1 MTDLLIR
8 IFIKDSENFKDA
20 KVREKYG
27 TLSSMTGICCNILLF
42 IIKFIMGTLSNSV
55 AIVSDAFNNL
65 SDCLSCLI
73 TLAGYKLS
81 AQPADKDH
89 PFGHGRVEYLSSLV
103 IAVIIVFVGFEFLKT
118 SVEKLLNPEPVLF
131 KPVAVVALIASIVL
145 KVWMYFFNTKLGTK
159 INSSTMLATA
169 ADSLSDS
176 ITTGVTLISLFASLF
191 TDFPVDGIIGILV
204 SFLILKAAWDIM
216 KDTIDTLLG
225 KPADEETVQ
234 AMLEIVYSFDE
245 ILGVHDLIVHNYGPG
260 KMMASLHAE
269 VSADQNILAAHDKI
283 DLIEKKLYEDLHIMT
298 VIHMDPIETNNE
310 VLKSHRDLIHEI
322 LNSIDENLSMHDFRM
337 VSGDSH
343 TNLIFDVVVPYEF
356 KQTNT
361 QLKKKIDEILH
372 EKNPNLYTVITFDTM
387 YYE

>member
-1 MTDLLIR
+1 MTDFLIHL
-8 IFIKDSENFKDA
+8 FIKDPENYKDL
-20 KVREKYG
+20 KVRERYG

-55 AIVSDAFNNL
+55 AIISDAFNNL

-89 PFGHGRVEYLSSLV
+89 PFGHGRLEYLSSLV
-103 IAVIIVFVGFEFLKT
+103 IAVIIVFVGLEFLKT
-118 SVEKLLNPEPVLF
+118 SVEKLLHPEPVLF
-131 KPVAVVALIASIVL
+131 KTVAVAALIASIAL
-145 KVWMYFFNTKLGTK
+145 KIWMYFFNTKLGKK

-176 ITTGVTLISLFASLF
+176 ITTGVTLISLFAALI

-234 AMLEIVYSFDE
+234 AMMDVVYSFDE

-269 VSADQNILAAHDKI
+269 VSADQDIMVAHDKI
-283 DLIEKKLYEDLHIMT
+283 DLIEKKLYEELHIMT
-298 VIHMDPIETNNE
+298 VIHMDPIETDNE
-310 VLKSHRDLIHEI
+310 VLDNHRNLINEI
-322 LNSIDENLSMHDFRM
+322 LQSIDPNLTMHDFRM
-337 VSGDSH
+337 VSGESH

-356 KQTNT
+356 KQSNS
-361 QLKKKIDEILH
+361 QLKKQIDQILH

>member
-1 MTDLLIR
+1 MTEFLIR
-8 IFIKDSENFKDA
+8 KFIKDSENVKDS
-20 KVREKYG
+20 KVRERYG
-27 TLSSMTGICCNILLF
+27 TLSSVTGICCNILLF

-89 PFGHGRVEYLSSLV
+89 PFGHGRLEYLSSLV
-103 IAVIIVFVGFEFLKT
+103 IAVIIVFVGLEFLKT
-118 SVEKLLNPEPVLF
+118 SAEKLMHPEPVVF
-131 KPVAVVALIASIVL
+131 KEVAVAALIASIGL
-145 KVWMYFFNTKLGTK
+145 KVWMYSFNTKLGNK

-169 ADSLSDS
+169 TDSLSDS
-176 ITTGVTLISLFASLF
+176 ITTGVTLISLFSALV
-191 TDFPVDGIIGILV
+191 TDFPVDGIIGIIV

-234 AMLEIVYSFDE
+234 AMMDIVYSFDE

-269 VSADQNILAAHDKI
+269 VSAGQNIMVAHDKI
-283 DLIEKKLYEDLHIMT
+283 DLIEKKLYEELHIMT
-298 VIHMDPIETNNE
+298 VIHMDPIETDNA
-310 VLKSHRDLIHEI
+310 VLESHRELIVGI
-322 LNSIDENLSMHDFRM
+322 LNSIDSNLSMHDFRM

-343 TNLIFDVVVPYEF
+343 TNLIFDVVVPYDF
-356 KQTNT
+356 KESGS
-361 QLKKKIDEILH
+361 QLKKRIDDLLH
-372 EKNPNLYTVITFDTM
+372 EKHPNLYTVITFDTM
-387 YYE
+387 FYE

>member
-1 MTDLLIR
+1 MTDFLIHL
-8 IFIKDSENFKDA
+8 FIKDPENYKDL
-20 KVREKYG
+20 KVRERYG

-55 AIVSDAFNNL
+55 AIISDAFNNL

-89 PFGHGRVEYLSSLV
+89 PFGHGRLEYLSSLV
-103 IAVIIVFVGFEFLKT
+103 IAVIIVFVGLEFLKT
-118 SVEKLLNPEPVLF
+118 SVEKLLHPEPVLF
-131 KPVAVVALIASIVL
+131 KTVAVAALIASIAL
-145 KVWMYFFNTKLGTK
+145 KIWMYFFNTKLGKK

-176 ITTGVTLISLFASLF
+176 ITTGVTLISLFAALI

-234 AMLEIVYSFDE
+234 AMMDVVYSFDE

-269 VSADQNILAAHDKI
+269 VSADQDIMVAHDKI
-283 DLIEKKLYEDLHIMT
+283 DLIEKKLYEELHIMT
-298 VIHMDPIETNNE
+298 VIHMDPIETDNE
-310 VLKSHRDLIHEI
+310 VLDNHRNLINEI
-322 LNSIDENLSMHDFRM
+322 LQSIDPNLTMHDFRM
-337 VSGDSH
+337 VSGESH

-356 KQTNT
+356 KQSNS
-361 QLKKKIDEILH
+361 QLKKQIDEILH
-372 EKNPNLYTVITFDTM
+372 KKNPNLYTVITFDTM

>member
-8 IFIKDSENFKDA
+8 IFIKDSDNYKDE
-20 KVREKYG
+20 KVRERYG
-27 TLSSMTGICCNILLF
+27 TLSSITGICCNILLF
-42 IIKFIMGTLSNSV
+42 LIKFMMGTLSNSV
-55 AIVSDAFNNL
+55 AIISDAFNNL

-73 TLAGYKLS
+73 TLAGYKLA

-103 IAVIIVFVGFEFLKT
+103 IAVIIVFVGLEFLKT
-118 SVEKLLNPEPVLF
+118 SVDKLLNPEPVVF
-131 KPVAVVALIASIVL
+131 KGIAVAALTASIAL
-145 KVWMYFFNTKLGTK
+145 KVWMYFFNTKLGKK

-176 ITTGVTLISLFASLF
+176 ITTAVTLISLFATLF

-204 SFLILKAAWDIM
+204 SFLILKAAWEII

-234 AMLEIVYSFDE
+234 AMMDIVYSFDE

-269 VSADQNILAAHDKI
+269 VSSDQDILVAHDKI
-283 DLIEKKLYEDLHIMT
+283 DLIEKKIYEDLHIMT

-310 VLKSHRDLIHEI
+310 VLISHQKLIRSI
-322 LNSIDENLSMHDFRM
+322 LDKIDENLSMHDFRM

-343 TNLIFDVVVPYEF
+343 TNLIFDVVVPYGF
-356 KQTNT
+356 KMSNT
-361 QLKKKIDEILH
+361 QLKNKIDELVH
-372 EKNPNLYTVITFDTM
+372 EENPNLYTVITFDTK